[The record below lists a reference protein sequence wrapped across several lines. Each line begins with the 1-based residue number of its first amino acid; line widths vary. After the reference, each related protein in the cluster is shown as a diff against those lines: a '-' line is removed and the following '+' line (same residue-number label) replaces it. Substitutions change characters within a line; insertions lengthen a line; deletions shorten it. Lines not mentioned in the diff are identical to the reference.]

1 MDYYTN
7 AQSLVLCDRQSMIII
22 LMGVS
27 GSGKTK
33 IGADLA
39 ARSGWTFAEADDIH
53 SAENKQKMASGIAL
67 TDTDRA
73 PWLDVL
79 HRQISSWLTQNQ
91 NAALACSALK
101 QSYREALLFN
111 PEVHLVYL
119 KGSYELIASRLRERT
134 SHYAREPLLSS
145 QFATLEEPSGAITID
160 VNHSPQEIL
169 NEISF
174 RLNLPKGPHEQ

>member
-7 AQSLVLCDRQSMIII
+7 ARSLVFRGRQSVIII

-27 GSGKTK
+27 GSGMTK
-33 IGADLA
+33 IGTAMA
-39 ARSGWTFAEADDIH
+39 ARLGWTFADDDFH
-53 SAENKQKMASGIAL
+53 SAENKQKMADGIAH
-67 TDTDRA
+67 TDADRA
-73 PWLDVL
+73 PWLDAL
-79 HRQISSWLTQNQ
+79 HHQISAWLAQNQ
-91 NAALACSALK
+91 NAVLACSALK
-101 QSYREALLFN
+101 QSYREALLIN

-174 RLNLPKGPHEQ
+174 QLNLPKGPHEQ